1 MTITN
6 FTPFPVLTTERLT
19 LRQLSIDDKE
29 SVFELRSDEEI
40 NRYLDRD
47 PSKSIDDAV
56 KFITRINGSI
66 QNNSSLYW
74 VISLAETKEFAGT
87 ICLYDF
93 SAENNSCEIGY
104 ELMTKFQGQGI
115 MQEAIKAVI
124 DYAFRTLSVGK
135 IIACTHSEN
144 ERSTKLL
151 LKFNFVKSLE
161 QDIENPH
168 LNCYTLRI
176 K

>member
-1 MTITN
+1 MTTRN
-6 FTPFPVLTTERLT
+6 FTPFPVLTTKRLT

-29 SVFELRSDEEI
+29 GIFELRSDAEI
-40 NRYLDRD
+40 NKYLDRD
-47 PSKSIDDAV
+47 PSKTVDDAV
-56 KFITRINGSI
+56 KFIARINESI
-66 QNNSSLYW
+66 QNNNSLYW

-87 ICLYDF
+87 ICLFDF

-104 ELMTKFQGQGI
+104 ELITKFQGQGI

-124 DYAFRTLSVGK
+124 DYAFRTLSIRK
-135 IIACTHSEN
+135 IVACTHSEN

-161 QDIENPH
+161 QDVENPH

-176 K
+176 R